1 MTRKLDKDHLDA
13 IQDLRERFAKN
24 ANWIGNV
31 SIERTLITRQ
41 VEQIENQY
49 AELMNQFD
57 QLRKEESELLDTLKE
72 RYGEGQIDIQAG
84 TFTSAE

>member
-13 IQDLRERFAKN
+13 IQDLRERFAQN

-49 AELMNQFD
+49 VELMNQFD

-72 RYGEGQIDIQAG
+72 RYGEGQINIQAG

>member
-1 MTRKLDKDHLDA
+1 MTRKLDKDHLYA
-13 IQDLRERFAKN
+13 KQDLRERFAKN

>member
-1 MTRKLDKDHLDA
+1 MTKKLDKEHLDA
-13 IQDLRERFAKN
+13 IQDLQNRFAQN

-31 SIERTLITRQ
+31 SIERTLIQRQ
-41 VEQIENQY
+41 LEQIESQHE
-49 AELMNQFD
+49 ELLEQFD
-57 QLRKEESELLDTLKE
+57 KLRQEETQLLENLKE

>member
-1 MTRKLDKDHLDA
+1 MTKKLDKDHLDA